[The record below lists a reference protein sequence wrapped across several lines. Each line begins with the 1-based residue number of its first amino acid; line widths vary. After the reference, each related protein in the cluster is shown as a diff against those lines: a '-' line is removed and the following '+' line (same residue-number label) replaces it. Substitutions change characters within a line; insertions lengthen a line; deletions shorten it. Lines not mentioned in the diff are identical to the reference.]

1 MNDVVKDIVTIP
13 DKIRE
18 LAATIPDK
26 TAIIGK
32 DRILTY
38 KSLDE
43 LSDRVSYGLIKACP
57 NLPKESPIGLLLDR
71 KSYVFPLEIGINRA
85 GFSYIPMTDEY
96 PEDRIVYCME
106 NADSTVLITTYD
118 ILHSKPDLKI
128 HDFKIIF
135 VEEVISY
142 EGEPAELPK
151 LGMDQLTHIIY
162 TSGSTGL
169 PKGVKHTALS
179 DAVHV
184 NDFEKRNLFHV
195 YYSDQKTTMSM
206 TQISFVVAIFDYMSL
221 YNGGTVVFPSE
232 EDFRNIKQ
240 LSEKMLEYEVQSV
253 FMTPSFL
260 KTFMEVRS
268 SRPPIAILDVLIFG
282 GEKGNSQIV
291 DDVFKINPTIQIV
304 SGYGCTESNSGIL
317 RKIITAEDREFSAGE
332 LSFVASAFVVDENG
346 NPIKDGGSGELWLSS
361 PCISVGYQNLEEN
374 NRKSFITVDG
384 KRYFKTGDIAFQ
396 DKKGNYHIT
405 GRKDDMV
412 KYHGQRVELGEI
424 ENLILEIDGVKQCT
438 VLMKNNKQEDFLVAF
453 YTSSREF
460 KVKELTDSLRKKLP
474 AYMIPGVYI
483 NLDEMPLNSSKK
495 IDRMKLMEMEVSFE
509 GSDYVEAETDLEKY
523 LCECFGKVL
532 GVGKFSVTG
541 DFFEYGGTSLSV
553 SRLLSILEENGYS
566 ISYGD
571 VNSNPRPRKLAVF
584 LENSENAAK
593 IPPMDRDKYPLT
605 KTQLGIYLE
614 GITGGSKETYT
625 TQYMMEAEPGIDEI
639 KLTEAVHKLFDAH
652 PALKYKIQC
661 GADNLPY
668 MVMVPDEKIEVP
680 VFEGKADDRIDF
692 ANRYMPVVKILD
704 NLLFHFA
711 VYKTE
716 KCCYLLLKSHL
727 IASDGTSLSLLIS
740 DLNRALKGDELVGED
755 CCIQQIGMYE
765 KALIDSGA
773 HDKAAEYYK
782 KLFAKMDG
790 LDSLMGDLNKPLTP
804 GVSKNYRYEPKTLN
818 TETVKEFC
826 NRYQITESS
835 FFMGAMAILL
845 GKYLYSDHVSFSTV
859 YSGRSLPVMNHTI
872 GTLIKRIPVYGDLSE
887 NTDIITFLTAMS
899 KQVFS
904 NMSND
909 IYSFDEVLKEC
920 PVNEDVEFIYQGDLF
935 TDNMGKAGGD
945 PLLKSDS
952 YFMEQYHTGMVTG
965 CMSIQFFAT
974 NGLYNMTIEYRN
986 ERFSEEWIKAFADHL
1001 FIIARQLL
1009 LCKKVGDIVMM
1020 SDAEKAQLEAF
1031 NNTSYQMDFVPVH
1044 EQIAGFAKKS
1054 PDKKAVICRG
1064 KSLTFKELDKLSD
1077 LVALKLLEKGIGKDV
1092 PVGVLLERSVYAYV
1106 VENGILKAG
1115 GAFVP
1120 FIPEY
1125 PDERINF
1132 CMLDA
1137 SIPLLITSGD
1147 ISKARKGLNE
1157 DNYSILTLE
1166 DIFAVSSPDEISA
1179 QGLKAEYS
1187 HVQSGSS
1194 DLAYCIYTSGSTGHP
1209 KGVMIEHRNIANYV
1223 HRNEKSVEI
1232 MNYAKEGRVCLA
1244 LAAFSFDV
1252 SVVEQF
1258 VPLCNGNTVVIATD
1272 EEIHDP
1278 DSLAKLITDNGVSG
1292 ITCTPTYLL
1301 SLLGI
1306 PSSRKALEQVTF
1318 YDIGAEAFPAAL
1330 FKALRD
1336 IRKDSVILN
1345 VYGPTECTMG
1355 CSADVVENPES
1366 ITIGN
1371 PIANTSFY
1379 IYDKFGNELPVGIKG
1394 ELIIA
1399 GDQVGRGYVNLPEKT
1414 AEAFFMYGL
1423 QKAYHSGDL
1432 CMWNPDGKVRIF
1444 GRIDNQIKL
1453 RGFRIELDEIEKVM
1467 SEFDGINSGAVKVI
1481 KTGSKEFLAGYYTCE
1496 NEPDMDAYVE
1506 FMKDKLPEYM
1516 VPQIMRRVEEMPL
1529 MTNGKIDR
1537 KALPVP
1543 DISDLKAEYVAPE
1556 NDIERSLCIAFAKAL
1571 GMEEDAIGTEDDFA
1585 ELGGDS
1591 LKAMAVLAYAK
1602 IEGLTAADIF
1612 QKRTP
1617 KKIAVSFGAKD
1628 REDLDEKEKQA
1639 RSVPHKLSPM
1649 QVKMIDNQLYNPGS
1663 TMWSNTHFLLRF
1675 KKEIDADRLCDAVKT
1690 AIHNHPGLAVVFEYN
1705 DQCDLQQRY
1714 DPSILPELKVEDVSE
1729 DDVEKLAK
1737 NLVYP
1742 FRRIL
1747 NSCLFRARVFR
1758 TDKNSY
1764 LFMDVHH
1771 LLMDGASLGV
1781 LLKDVTNAYLGRE
1794 LQKDYYFALLEDA
1807 DQVYVDGRREKDRE
1821 YFEKVYGKNGEN
1833 YHFIPRQDHK
1843 SNKNSQGE
1851 NVKRFSFDREQLEK
1865 AEEYWGVSHSCMA
1878 IASALITLSFY
1889 EGVDNVMT
1897 NWIFNNRL
1905 SPESEHVVGM
1915 LIKNSPVGLDI
1926 SKFGSIQE
1934 ILLEV
1939 KRQVAEGIAHSAYD
1953 YFVGFD
1959 SAFNTDPMEVNL
1971 QIGINGSEIDELE
1984 PELIELDDPY
1994 MAAGERFEIELL
2006 ENEFED
2012 NGIDLEI
2019 EYISEIYDEESII
2032 KFRDVYINTLE
2043 SIVHMK
2049 VKKAGEIS
2057 I

>member
-1 MNDVVKDIVTIP
+1 MNESIKNIVTIP
-13 DKIRE
+13 EKIKE
-18 LAATIPDK
+18 LAGTIPDN
-26 TAIIGK
+26 TAIIAK

-38 KSLDE
+38 KSLDD
-43 LSDRVSYGLIKACP
+43 LSDRVSYSLIKTFP
-57 NLPKESPIGLLLDR
+57 NMPKESPIGILLDR

-85 GFSYIPMTDEY
+85 GFSYIAITDEY
-96 PEDRIVYCME
+96 PEDRILYCME
-106 NADSTVLITTYD
+106 NAECKVLITTFD
-118 ILHSKPDLKI
+118 ILQKKPELKK
-128 HDFKIIF
+128 HDIKIMF
-135 VEEVISY
+135 VEEVITY
-142 EGEPAELPK
+142 EGEPTELPK
-151 LGMDQLTHIIY
+151 MSRDQMTHIIY

-179 DAVHV
+179 DSVRV
-184 NDFEKRNLFHV
+184 CDFENRNLNRY
-195 YYSDQKTTMSM
+195 YYSNQKITMAV
-206 TQISFVVAIFDYMSL
+206 TQISFVAAIIDYLSL
-221 YNGGTVVFPSE
+221 YNGGTVVFPAE
-232 EDFRNIKQ
+232 EDFRNIKH
-240 LSEKMLEYEVQSV
+240 LSEKILEFGVQSV

-260 KTFMEVRS
+260 KNFMEVKT
-268 SRPPIAILDVLIFG
+268 SRPAVAILDVLFFG
-282 GEKGNSQIV
+282 GEKVDSQIL
-291 DDVFKINPTIQIV
+291 DDVFRINPTVQIIN
-304 SGYGCTESNSGIL
+304 GYGSTETNSGIL
-317 RKIITAEDREFSAGE
+317 RKVITAEDREISVGD
-332 LSFVASAFVVDENG
+332 LSFVADALVVDENG
-346 NPIKDGGSGELWLSS
+346 NQIKDGESGELWLTAPS
-361 PCISVGYQNLEEN
+361 ISIGYHNNEEN
-374 NRKSFITVDG
+374 NKKSFIVVDG
-384 KRYFKTGDIAFQ
+384 KRYFKTGDIVFQ
-396 DKKGNYHIT
+396 DEKGNYHIT

-424 ENLILEIDGVKQCT
+424 ESLIMKIGGVKQCK
-438 VLMKNNKQEDFLVAF
+438 VLMKNNDQEDFLVAF
-453 YTSSREF
+453 YTASREF
-460 KVKELTDSLRKKLP
+460 KAKELTDNLRKKLP

-483 NLDEMPLNSSKK
+483 KLDEMPLNSSNK
-495 IDRMKLMEMEVSFE
+495 IDRMKLMEMEVLFE
-509 GSDYVEAETDLEKY
+509 GSDYVEPETDLEKY
-523 LCECFGKVL
+523 LCDSFAKVL
-532 GVGKFSVTG
+532 RAGKFSVTG
-541 DFFEYGGTSLSV
+541 NFFEYGGTSLSV
-553 SRLLSILEENGYS
+553 SRLLSMLEEDGYS
-566 ISYGD
+566 IAYGD
-571 VNSNPRPRKLAVF
+571 VNNNPTPRGLAVF
-584 LENSENAAK
+584 LENSENAVK
-593 IPPMDRDKYPLT
+593 IPPMDRDRYPLT

-625 TQYMMEAEPGIDEI
+625 TQYMMEAEPGVTENEL
-639 KLTEAVHKLFDAH
+639 KEAVDRLFEAH
-652 PALKYKIQC
+652 PSLKYKIQC
-661 GADNLPY
+661 GEDNLPY
-668 MVMVPDEKIEVP
+668 MVMVPDEKTEVP
-680 VFEGKADDRIDF
+680 VFEGKSDDRINF
-692 ANRYMPVVKILD
+692 ANSYMPVVKILD

-727 IASDGTSLSLLIS
+727 IATDGTSLSLLIS

-782 KLFAKMDG
+782 KLFEKMDG
-790 LDSLMGDLNKPLTP
+790 LDSLMGDLNRPLTP

-818 TETVKEFC
+818 TTTVREFC
-826 NRYQITESS
+826 DRYQITESS

-845 GKYLYSDHVSFSTV
+845 GKYLYSEHVSFSTV
-859 YSGRSLPVMNHTI
+859 YSGRSLPVMNNTI
-872 GTLIKRIPVYGDLSE
+872 GTLIKRIPVYGDLSV

-909 IYSFDEVLKEC
+909 IYSFDEVLKGC

-935 TDNMGKAGGD
+935 TDNMGKAGGEQ
-945 PLLKSDS
+945 LLKSDS

-974 NGLYNMTIEYRN
+974 DGLYNMTIEYRN
-986 ERFSEEWIKAFADHL
+986 EKFSEKWIKDFADHL
-1001 FIIARQLL
+1001 FLIASQLL
-1009 LCKKVGDIVMM
+1009 VKKRIGDIVMM
-1020 SDAEKAQLEAF
+1020 SDVEKAQIDVF

-1044 EQIAGFAKKS
+1044 EQISAFAKKS
-1054 PDKKAVICRG
+1054 PDKKAVVCRG
-1064 KSLTFKELDKLSD
+1064 KALTFKELDTLSD
-1077 LVALKLLEKGIGKDV
+1077 LIALKLSEKGIRRDV
-1092 PVGVLLERSVYAYV
+1092 PVGVLLERSVYVYV

-1137 SIPLLITSGD
+1137 SIPFLITSED
-1147 ISKARKGLNE
+1147 VRKTREGLSE
-1157 DNYSILTLE
+1157 DDYNILTLE
-1166 DIFAVSSPDEISA
+1166 DIFGVSSIDEISA
-1179 QGLKAEYS
+1179 EGLKAEHS
-1187 HVQSGSS
+1187 HELSDRS
-1194 DLAYCIYTSGSTGHP
+1194 DLAYCIYTSGSTGRP
-1209 KGVMIEHRNIANYV
+1209 KGVMIEHGNIANYV

-1232 MNYAKEGRVCLA
+1232 MNYAKEDNVCLA

-1278 DSLAKLITDNGVSG
+1278 DSLAKLITDNGVNG

-1306 PSSRKALEQVTF
+1306 PSSRKALEQITF
-1318 YDIGAEAFPAAL
+1318 YDIGAEAFPATL

-1336 IRKDSVILN
+1336 LRKDSVILN

-1355 CSADVVENPES
+1355 CSADVVEDPES

-1371 PIANTSFY
+1371 PIANTCFY

-1394 ELIIA
+1394 ELIIV

-1414 AEAFFMYGL
+1414 EEAFFKHGI

-1453 RGFRIELDEIEKVM
+1453 RGFRIELDEIENVM

-1481 KTGSKEFLAGYYTCE
+1481 KTGAKEFLAGYYTCE
-1496 NEPDMDAYVE
+1496 NEPDMDAYLE
-1506 FMKDKLPEYM
+1506 FLKDKLPEYM
-1516 VPQIMRRVEEMPL
+1516 IPQTMRHLEEMPL
-1529 MTNGKIDR
+1529 TTNGKIDR

-1543 DISDLKAEYVAPE
+1543 DVSELKAEYVAPE
-1556 NDIERSLCIAFAKAL
+1556 NDIERRLCVAFAKAL
-1571 GMEEDAIGTEDDFA
+1571 GMEEDSIGTEDDFA

-1591 LKAMAVLAYAK
+1591 LKAMGVLAYAK
-1602 IEGLTAADIF
+1602 IEGLTAADVF

-1617 KKIAVSFGAKD
+1617 KKIALLLAEKEKD
-1628 REDLDEKEKQA
+1628 DPDEKEKQA
-1639 RSVPHKLSPM
+1639 RTVPHRLSPM

-1663 TMWSNTHFLLRF
+1663 TMWSNTHFFVRF
-1675 KKEIDADRLCDAVKT
+1675 KKEIDAERLCDAVKT
-1690 AIHNHPGLAVVFEYN
+1690 AINNHPGLGVVFEYN
-1705 DQCDLQQRY
+1705 DECYLQQRY
-1714 DPSILPELKVEDVSE
+1714 DPSIIPELKVEDISE

-1737 NLVYP
+1737 NLVCP

-1771 LLMDGASLGV
+1771 LLMDGPSLGV
-1781 LLKDVTNAYLGRE
+1781 LLKDVTDAYFERE
-1794 LQKDYYFALLEDA
+1794 LPKDYYFALLADA
-1807 DQVYVDGRREKDRE
+1807 DRAYSDGRRDKDRE
-1821 YFEKVYGKNGEN
+1821 YFESVYGKNGEN
-1833 YHFIPRQDHK
+1833 YCYIPKQDHK

-1851 NVKRFSFDREQLEK
+1851 RLRRLSFNREQMEEAEK
-1865 AEEYWGVSHSCMA
+1865 YWGVSHSCMA
-1878 IASALITLSFY
+1878 IACALITLSDY
-1889 EGVDNVMT
+1889 ENTDNVMS

-1926 SKFGSIQE
+1926 SKFDSMQD

-1939 KRQVAEGIAHSAYD
+1939 KRQVAEGIAHSSYD

-1971 QIGINGSEIDELE
+1971 QISINGSEIDELE
-1984 PELIELDDPY
+1984 PEQIELDEPY
-1994 MAAGERFEIELL
+1994 LAAGERFEIEFL
-2006 ENEFED
+2006 ENVFAD
-2012 NGIDLEI
+2012 NGLDLELD
-2019 EYISEIYDEESII
+2019 YIPEIYDEESII
-2032 KFRDVYINTLE
+2032 RFHDAYINTLE
-2043 SIVHMK
+2043 SIVLRR
-2049 VKKAGEIS
+2049 GR
-2057 I
+2057 